1 MSETSS
7 SILVQCSSKCKLRS
21 AGTFV
26 DFCFMM
32 FAQEGIRGF
41 PLLDNFFGHLGE
53 FCAFLRIFS
62 STQQEKMKIQDIQV
76 GINLREVQISGKRS
90 RTKTGTTLFKGPWD
104 QIAFFKFQ
112 ENLGIVC
119 RRCVFECR
127 CSHLNFRFR
136 ACFKQGVP

>member
-7 SILVQCSSKCKLRS
+7 SILVQCSSKCRVRS

-62 STQQEKMKIQDIQV
+62 STQQEKMKIYDIQV
-76 GINLREVQISGKRS
+76 GINLREVQIFVAKDPEQKQALLYSKVHGTRS
-90 RTKTGTTLFKGPWD
+90 L
-104 QIAFFKFQ
+104 
-112 ENLGIVC
+112 
-119 RRCVFECR
+119 
-127 CSHLNFRFR
+127 SSNFRR
-136 ACFKQGVP
+136 I